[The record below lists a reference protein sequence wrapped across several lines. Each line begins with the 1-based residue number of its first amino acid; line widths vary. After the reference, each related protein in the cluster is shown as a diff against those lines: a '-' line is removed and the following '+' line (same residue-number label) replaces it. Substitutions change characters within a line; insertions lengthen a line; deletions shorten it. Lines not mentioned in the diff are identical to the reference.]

1 MQTENVSDSGLLLKE
16 LKPGTE
22 YQIEISSQPAISLCN
37 ASFRTQG
44 ENYRHL
50 TTTINLK
57 QMHK

>member
-16 LKPGTE
+16 LKAGTE
-22 YQIEISSQPAISLCN
+22 YQIEISSSLKPAISCN

-50 TTTINLK
+50 TN
-57 QMHK
+57 HN